1 MKAYKGFDKDLK
13 CRGFQY
19 EIGKEY
25 EEKEAEACE
34 KGFHACENPLEVFRY
49 YPPCDGNRYCEVEQD
64 GELSKHGGDSK
75 VASTKIKIGVELGL
89 KGLIQAGVS
98 FILDKVN
105 WKADAA
111 TNTDAQSAAVN
122 LGYRSAATN
131 TGDLSAAMNTGDY
144 SAVVNS
150 GDYSAAMNTGYRSAA
165 VNSGDRSAA
174 VNTGDYSAVVNSGDY
189 SAAMN
194 TGYRSAAVNSGDR
207 SAAVNTGDYSA
218 VVNSGIQS
226 AVVNSGIQSAAV
238 NSGIQSAAVN
248 SGIGSAAV
256 NSGTRSA
263 AEVSNGDSVAIV
275 TGYNSKAK
283 AGLGS
288 AIVIAERGDWNGKT
302 YPLNNIK
309 AAIVDG
315 EKIKADTWYTLK
327 NGEFV
332 ECD

>member
-1 MKAYKGFDKDLK
+1 MKTYKGFDKDLK

-34 KGFHACENPLEVFRY
+34 KGFHACENPLEVFSH

-64 GELSKHGGDSK
+64 GELSKYGGDSK

-89 KGLIQAGVS
+89 KGLIKAGVS

-105 WKADAA
+105 WKDDAAANTGDCSAAVNSGSHSAATNIGSHSAAVNSGSHSAAVNSGDCSTAVNSGDWSAAVNSGSRSAAANTGNWSAA
-111 TNTDAQSAAVN
+111 TNTGYKSAAVNSGYQSAAVN
-122 LGYRSAATN
+122 LGFQSAAVNSGDCSAAVNSGDCSAATSTGDYSAATN
-131 TGDLSAAMNTGDY
+131 TGD
-144 SAVVNS
+144 
-150 GDYSAAMNTGYRSAA
+150 YSAATNTG
-165 VNSGDRSAA
+165 G
-174 VNTGDYSAVVNSGDY
+174 
-189 SAAMN
+189 
-194 TGYRSAAVNSGDR
+194 
-207 SAAVNTGDYSA
+207 
-218 VVNSGIQS
+218 
-226 AVVNSGIQSAAV
+226 
-238 NSGIQSAAVN
+238 
-248 SGIGSAAV
+248 
-256 NSGTRSA
+256 RSA

-275 TGYNSKAK
+275 TGYQSKAK

-288 AIVIAERGDWNGKT
+288 AIVIAERDEWNGET
-302 YPLNNIK
+302 YPLINIK

>member
-122 LGYRSAATN
+122 WGYRSAVTN
-131 TGDLSAAMNTGDY
+131 TGDLSAAMNT
-144 SAVVNS
+144 
-150 GDYSAAMNTGYRSAA
+150 
-165 VNSGDRSAA
+165 GDRSAA

-194 TGYRSAAVNSGDR
+194 TGYRSAAVNSGF
-207 SAAVNTGDYSA
+207 
-218 VVNSGIQS
+218 
-226 AVVNSGIQSAAV
+226 
-238 NSGIQSAAVN
+238 QSAAVN
-248 SGIGSAAV
+248 SGIGSAAVNSGTRSAAV

-288 AIVIAERGDWNGKT
+288 AIVIAERGVWNGKT
-302 YPLNNIK
+302 YPLINIK

>member
-122 LGYRSAATN
+122 WGYRSAATN
-131 TGDLSAAMNTGDY
+131 TGDLSAAMNTGD
-144 SAVVNS
+144 
-150 GDYSAAMNTGYRSAA
+150 
-165 VNSGDRSAA
+165 
-174 VNTGDYSAVVNSGDY
+174 
-189 SAAMN
+189 
-194 TGYRSAAVNSGDR
+194 
-207 SAAVNTGDYSA
+207 
-218 VVNSGIQS
+218 
-226 AVVNSGIQSAAV
+226 
-238 NSGIQSAAVN
+238 QSAAVN
-248 SGIGSAAV
+248 SGIGSAAVNSGTRSAAV

-288 AIVIAERGDWNGKT
+288 AIVIAERGVWNGKT
-302 YPLNNIK
+302 YPLINIK

>member
-1 MKAYKGFDKDLK
+1 MKAYKGFDRDLK

-131 TGDLSAAMNTGDY
+131 TGDLSAATNTGDLSAAMNTGDRSAAVSTGDY

-165 VNSGDRSAA
+165 VNSGFQSAA
-174 VNTGDYSAVVNSGDY
+174 VNSGIGSAAVSTGDYSAVVNSGDY

-194 TGYRSAAVNSGDR
+194 TGYRSAAVNSGF
-207 SAAVNTGDYSA
+207 
-218 VVNSGIQS
+218 
-226 AVVNSGIQSAAV
+226 QSAAV
-238 NSGIQSAAVN
+238 NSGT
-248 SGIGSAAV
+248 G
-256 NSGTRSA
+256 SA

>member
-1 MKAYKGFDKDLK
+1 MKTYKGFDKDLK
-13 CRGFQY
+13 CRGLQY

-25 EEKEAEACE
+25 EEKEAKVCE
-34 KGFHACENPLEVFRY
+34 KGFHACENPLEVFNY
-49 YPPCDGNRYCEVEQD
+49 YPPCDGNRYCEVDQD

-105 WKADAA
+105 WKDDAA
-111 TNTDAQSAAVN
+111 TNT
-122 LGYRSAATN
+122 GYYSAATN
-131 TGDLSAAMNTGDY
+131 TGNC
-144 SAVVNS
+144 
-150 GDYSAAMNTGYRSAA
+150 
-165 VNSGDRSAA
+165 
-174 VNTGDYSAVVNSGDY
+174 
-189 SAAMN
+189 
-194 TGYRSAAVNSGDR
+194 
-207 SAAVNTGDYSA
+207 
-218 VVNSGIQS
+218 
-226 AVVNSGIQSAAV
+226 
-238 NSGIQSAAVN
+238 
-248 SGIGSAAV
+248 
-256 NSGTRSA
+256 SA

-288 AIVIAERGDWNGKT
+288 AIVIAERGVWNGKT
-302 YPLNNIK
+302 YPLINIK

-315 EKIKADTWYTLK
+315 EKIKADTWYTLI

>member
-131 TGDLSAAMNTGDY
+131 TGDLSAAMNTGD
-144 SAVVNS
+144 
-150 GDYSAAMNTGYRSAA
+150 
-165 VNSGDRSAA
+165 RSAA
-174 VNTGDYSAVVNSGDY
+174 VNTGDYSAVMNTGDY

-194 TGYRSAAVNSGDR
+194 TGF
-207 SAAVNTGDYSA
+207 
-218 VVNSGIQS
+218 
-226 AVVNSGIQSAAV
+226 
-238 NSGIQSAAVN
+238 QSAAVN
-248 SGIGSAAV
+248 SGIG
-256 NSGTRSA
+256 SA

-283 AGLGS
+283 AGFGS
-288 AIVIAERGDWNGKT
+288 AIVITERGVWNGKT
-302 YPLNNIK
+302 YPLINIK

-332 ECD
+332 EYD

>member
-131 TGDLSAAMNTGDY
+131 TGDLSAAMNTGD
-144 SAVVNS
+144 
-150 GDYSAAMNTGYRSAA
+150 
-165 VNSGDRSAA
+165 RSAA

-194 TGYRSAAVNSGDR
+194 TGYRSAAVNSGF
-207 SAAVNTGDYSA
+207 
-218 VVNSGIQS
+218 
-226 AVVNSGIQSAAV
+226 QSAAV

-248 SGIGSAAV
+248 SGTRSAAV
-256 NSGTRSA
+256 NSGTGSA

-288 AIVIAERGDWNGKT
+288 AIVIAERGVWNGKT
-302 YPLNNIK
+302 YPLINIK

>member
-89 KGLIQAGVS
+89 KGPIQAGVS

-122 LGYRSAATN
+122 WGYRSAATN
-131 TGDLSAAMNTGDY
+131 TGDLSAAMNT
-144 SAVVNS
+144 
-150 GDYSAAMNTGYRSAA
+150 
-165 VNSGDRSAA
+165 GDRSAA

-194 TGYRSAAVNSGDR
+194 TGYRSAAVNSGF
-207 SAAVNTGDYSA
+207 
-218 VVNSGIQS
+218 
-226 AVVNSGIQSAAV
+226 
-238 NSGIQSAAVN
+238 QSAAVN

-263 AEVSNGDSVAIV
+263 AVNSGTRSATEVSNGDSVAIV

-288 AIVIAERGDWNGKT
+288 AIVIAERGVWNGKT
-302 YPLNNIK
+302 YPLINIK

>member
-1 MKAYKGFDKDLK
+1 MKAYKGFDRDLK

-131 TGDLSAAMNTGDY
+131 TGDLSAAMNTGD
-144 SAVVNS
+144 
-150 GDYSAAMNTGYRSAA
+150 RSAA
-165 VNSGDRSAA
+165 VS
-174 VNTGDYSAVVNSGDY
+174 TGDYSAVVNSGDY

-194 TGYRSAAVNSGDR
+194 TGYRSAAVNSGF
-207 SAAVNTGDYSA
+207 
-218 VVNSGIQS
+218 
-226 AVVNSGIQSAAV
+226 
-238 NSGIQSAAVN
+238 QSAAVN

-256 NSGTRSA
+256 NSGIQSAAVNSGFQSAAVNSGTRSAAVNSGTGSA

-288 AIVIAERGDWNGKT
+288 AIVIAERGVWNGKT
-302 YPLNNIK
+302 YPLINIK

>member
-1 MKAYKGFDKDLK
+1 MDIGSVTIVILAQTKTNAETKNKQKGDIKMKAYKGFDRDLK

-111 TNTDAQSAAVN
+111 TNTGDYSAAVN
-122 LGYRSAATN
+122 S
-131 TGDLSAAMNTGDY
+131 GDYSAAMNTGYRSAAVNTGDY
-144 SAVVNS
+144 SAAVNS

-165 VNSGDRSAA
+165 VNSGFQ
-174 VNTGDYSAVVNSGDY
+174 
-189 SAAMN
+189 
-194 TGYRSAAVNSGDR
+194 SAAVNSGIG
-207 SAAVNTGDYSA
+207 SAA
-218 VVNSGIQS
+218 
-226 AVVNSGIQSAAV
+226 VNSGIQSAAV

-302 YPLNNIK
+302 YPLINIK

-332 ECD
+332 EYD

>member
-122 LGYRSAATN
+122 WGYRSAATN
-131 TGDLSAAMNTGDY
+131 TGDLSAAMNTGD
-144 SAVVNS
+144 
-150 GDYSAAMNTGYRSAA
+150 RSAA
-165 VNSGDRSAA
+165 VNSGF
-174 VNTGDYSAVVNSGDY
+174 
-189 SAAMN
+189 
-194 TGYRSAAVNSGDR
+194 
-207 SAAVNTGDYSA
+207 
-218 VVNSGIQS
+218 
-226 AVVNSGIQSAAV
+226 
-238 NSGIQSAAVN
+238 QSAAVN

-288 AIVIAERGDWNGKT
+288 AIVIAERGVWNGKT
-302 YPLNNIK
+302 YPLINIK

>member
-131 TGDLSAAMNTGDY
+131 TGDLSAAMNTGD
-144 SAVVNS
+144 
-150 GDYSAAMNTGYRSAA
+150 R
-165 VNSGDRSAA
+165 
-174 VNTGDYSAVVNSGDY
+174 
-189 SAAMN
+189 
-194 TGYRSAAVNSGDR
+194 
-207 SAAVNTGDYSA
+207 
-218 VVNSGIQS
+218 
-226 AVVNSGIQSAAV
+226 
-238 NSGIQSAAVN
+238 
-248 SGIGSAAV
+248 SAAV

-288 AIVIAERGDWNGKT
+288 AIVIAERGVWNGKT
-302 YPLNNIK
+302 YPLINIK

>member
-131 TGDLSAAMNTGDY
+131 TGD
-144 SAVVNS
+144 
-150 GDYSAAMNTGYRSAA
+150 YSAAMNTGYRSAA
-165 VNSGDRSAA
+165 VNSGFQSAA
-174 VNTGDYSAVVNSGDY
+174 VNSGFQSAAVNSG
-189 SAAMN
+189 
-194 TGYRSAAVNSGDR
+194 TRSAAVNSGD
-207 SAAVNTGDYSA
+207 Y
-218 VVNSGIQS
+218 
-226 AVVNSGIQSAAV
+226 
-238 NSGIQSAAVN
+238 
-248 SGIGSAAV
+248 
-256 NSGTRSA
+256 SA

-288 AIVIAERGDWNGKT
+288 AIVIAERGVWSGKT
-302 YPLNNIK
+302 YPLINIK

>member
-1 MKAYKGFDKDLK
+1 MKAYKGFDRDLK

-111 TNTDAQSAAVN
+111 VNTGFQSVAVN
-122 LGYRSAATN
+122 LGYQSAATN
-131 TGDLSAAMNTGDY
+131 TGY
-144 SAVVNS
+144 Q
-150 GDYSAAMNTGYRSAA
+150 
-165 VNSGDRSAA
+165 SAA
-174 VNTGDYSAVVNSGDY
+174 VNTGDYSA
-189 SAAMN
+189 
-194 TGYRSAAVNSGDR
+194 
-207 SAAVNTGDYSA
+207 
-218 VVNSGIQS
+218 
-226 AVVNSGIQSAAV
+226 
-238 NSGIQSAAVN
+238 
-248 SGIGSAAV
+248 
-256 NSGTRSA
+256 
-263 AEVSNGDSVAIV
+263 AEVTNRGSVAIV

-283 AGLGS
+283 AGFGS
-288 AIVIAERGDWNGKT
+288 AIVLVERGDWNGET
-302 YPLNNIK
+302 YPLINIK

-327 NGEFV
+327 NGKFV

>member
-1 MKAYKGFDKDLK
+1 MKTYKGFDKDLK
-13 CRGFQY
+13 CRGLQY

-25 EEKEAEACE
+25 EEKEAKVCE
-34 KGFHACENPLEVFRY
+34 KGFHACENPLEVFNY
-49 YPPCDGNRYCEVEQD
+49 YPPCDGNRYCEVDQD

-105 WKADAA
+105 WKDDAA
-111 TNTDAQSAAVN
+111 TNTGYQSAATN
-122 LGYRSAATN
+122 TGNYSAATN
-131 TGDLSAAMNTGDY
+131 TGDYSAATNTGNYSAATNTGDY
-144 SAVVNS
+144 SAATNTGYQS
-150 GDYSAAMNTGYRSAA
+150 AATNTGYQSAATNTGNYSAATNTGY
-165 VNSGDRSAA
+165 
-174 VNTGDYSAVVNSGDY
+174 Y
-189 SAAMN
+189 SAATN
-194 TGYRSAAVNSGDR
+194 TGNYSAAT
-207 SAAVNTGDYSA
+207 NTG
-218 VVNSGIQS
+218 NC
-226 AVVNSGIQSAAV
+226 
-238 NSGIQSAAVN
+238 
-248 SGIGSAAV
+248 
-256 NSGTRSA
+256 SA

-288 AIVIAERGDWNGKT
+288 AIVIAERGVWNGKI
-302 YPLNNIK
+302 YPLINIK

-315 EKIKADTWYTLK
+315 EKIKADTWYTLI

>member
-49 YPPCDGNRYCEVEQD
+49 YPPCNGNRYCEVEQD

-111 TNTDAQSAAVN
+111 TNSGFQSAAVN

-131 TGDLSAAMNTGDY
+131 TGDLSAAMNTGD
-144 SAVVNS
+144 
-150 GDYSAAMNTGYRSAA
+150 
-165 VNSGDRSAA
+165 RSAA
-174 VNTGDYSAVVNSGDY
+174 VNTGDYSAVVNSGDL

-194 TGYRSAAVNSGDR
+194 TGYSSAAVNSGF
-207 SAAVNTGDYSA
+207 
-218 VVNSGIQS
+218 
-226 AVVNSGIQSAAV
+226 QSAAV
-238 NSGIQSAAVN
+238 NSGFQSAAVN
-248 SGIGSAAV
+248 SGIGSAAMNTGDRSAAVNTGIQSTAV
-256 NSGTRSA
+256 NSGTGSA

-288 AIVIAERGDWNGKT
+288 AIVIAERGVWNGKT
-302 YPLNNIK
+302 YPLINIK

-315 EKIKADTWYTLK
+315 EKIKVDTWYTLR